1 MRIITGSAK
10 GTVLVSPP
18 GDSTRPTSD
27 RTKEAVFSI
36 IQFSIEGRRVLDLF
50 SGSGQMALEALSRGA
65 ESATAVDSSAA
76 AAACIRKN
84 AAKCRL
90 DDRLELITSS
100 LPAAFSR
107 LSGRRY
113 DIIFIDPPYSAM
125 LVPGTLRE
133 IAERDLLSLHGT
145 VICETSD
152 EDDVFRGSEDI
163 KNYFKIEKQNRYGAA
178 AVSVLRR
185 TYVPEEQ

>member
-10 GTVLVSPP
+10 GTVLLAPP
-18 GDSTRPTSD
+18 GESTRPTSD
-27 RTKEAVFSI
+27 RTKEAIFSI

-65 ESATAVDSSAA
+65 ESATAVDSSSE
-76 AAACIRKN
+76 AAACIKKN

-90 DDRLELITSS
+90 DDRLELIPSA

-113 DIIFIDPPYSAM
+113 DIIFIDPPYRSI

-133 IAERDLLSLHGT
+133 IAERNLLSSNGT

-152 EDDVFRGSEDI
+152 EADVFRGSEDL
-163 KNYFKIEKQNRYGAA
+163 KNYFEIVKKSRYGAA

-185 TYVPEEQ
+185 VCVPEEQ